1 MSYCA
6 IPMVP
11 GPTSVHPDVLAA
23 MHADFPSAD
32 TEPAFIPLYH
42 ETSRQLARLMGTK
55 NDVVIMSGEGML
67 ALWGAMKSCLR
78 PGDPVLCVGT
88 GLFGDGNANMARA
101 LGCRVELVSQPYD
114 TVIDD
119 ATLERV
125 EDAAKRLH
133 PVMITAVH
141 GETPSGTL
149 NPLAALGKL
158 KKDLGISLFHVDAVA
173 SLGGC
178 PVEADKWNIDLLLGG
193 SQKCLSCPPSMCM
206 VGVSPA
212 AWERIRDVNYQGYD
226 ALLPFM
232 DAEKKGLFPYTPN
245 WHGVSALSA
254 GCNALL
260 KEGLKK
266 VFARHEKCA
275 EMCRKGLTSLGIRL
289 YPKSEEACAPT
300 VTAALVPDG
309 MTWKEWDSRLRASGL
324 VCGGD
329 YGCLAGKVFRLGH
342 MGTQAQPCLV
352 EEALKVIAG
361 ALGR

>member
-42 ETSRQLARLMGTK
+42 ETSRQLTRLMGTK

-125 EDAAKRLH
+125 EDAAK
-133 PVMITAVH
+133 
-141 GETPSGTL
+141 
-149 NPLAALGKL
+149 
-158 KKDLGISLFHVDAVA
+158 A
-173 SLGGC
+173 SI
-178 PVEADKWNIDLLLGG
+178 P
-193 SQKCLSCPPSMCM
+193 
-206 VGVSPA
+206 
-212 AWERIRDVNYQGYD
+212 
-226 ALLPFM
+226 
-232 DAEKKGLFPYTPN
+232 
-245 WHGVSALSA
+245 
-254 GCNALL
+254 
-260 KEGLKK
+260 
-266 VFARHEKCA
+266 
-275 EMCRKGLTSLGIRL
+275 
-289 YPKSEEACAPT
+289 
-300 VTAALVPDG
+300 
-309 MTWKEWDSRLRASGL
+309 
-324 VCGGD
+324 
-329 YGCLAGKVFRLGH
+329 
-342 MGTQAQPCLV
+342 
-352 EEALKVIAG
+352 
-361 ALGR
+361 

>member
-1 MSYCA
+1 
-6 IPMVP
+6 MVP

-88 GLFGDGNANMARA
+88 GLFGDGNADMARG

-158 KKDLGISLFHVDAVA
+158 KKDLGIPLFYVDAVS

-254 GCNALL
+254 GCSALL

-266 VFARHEKCA
+266 SSPATKSAQRCA
-275 EMCRKGLTSLGIRL
+275 AKGLRPLASVST
-289 YPKSEEACAPT
+289 PKAKRPAPRPSPRPSYRT
-300 VTAALVPDG
+300 V
-309 MTWKEWDSRLRASGL
+309 
-324 VCGGD
+324 
-329 YGCLAGKVFRLGH
+329 
-342 MGTQAQPCLV
+342 
-352 EEALKVIAG
+352 
-361 ALGR
+361 

>member
-1 MSYCA
+1 
-6 IPMVP
+6 MVP
-11 GPTSVHPDVLAA
+11 GPTSVHPAVLAA

-88 GLFGDGNANMARA
+88 GLFGDGNADMARA
-101 LGCRVELVSQPYD
+101 LGCRVELVSQPYE

-158 KKDLGISLFHVDAVA
+158 KKDLGIPLFYVDAVS

-232 DAEKKGLFPYTPN
+232 DAEKKGLFP
-245 WHGVSALSA
+245 
-254 GCNALL
+254 
-260 KEGLKK
+260 
-266 VFARHEKCA
+266 
-275 EMCRKGLTSLGIRL
+275 
-289 YPKSEEACAPT
+289 
-300 VTAALVPDG
+300 
-309 MTWKEWDSRLRASGL
+309 
-324 VCGGD
+324 
-329 YGCLAGKVFRLGH
+329 
-342 MGTQAQPCLV
+342 
-352 EEALKVIAG
+352 
-361 ALGR
+361 

>member
-158 KKDLGISLFHVDAVA
+158 KKDLGIPLFYVDAVS

-309 MTWKEWDSRLRASGL
+309 MTWKEWD
-324 VCGGD
+324 
-329 YGCLAGKVFRLGH
+329 KVFRLGN

-352 EEALKVIAG
+352 EEALKAIAG